1 MSTATTARIDTAYQR
16 LREHL
21 AYLGLATASEELAL
35 DLERATSLK
44 LSAVE
49 VLEDLLAKE
58 AEATRTRRLAGRLRF
73 AATANAVGRTL
84 FALMA
89 SGADFDP
96 HFEAKRAAARKAGGR
111 AA

>member
-1 MSTATTARIDTAYQR
+1 MRRKIITA
-16 LREHL
+16 L
-21 AYLGLATASEELAL
+21 AVAGIGV
-35 DLERATSLK
+35 
-44 LSAVE
+44 LSVS
-49 VLEDLLAKE
+49 
-58 AEATRTRRLAGRLRF
+58 
-73 AATANAVGRTL
+73 ATANAVGRTL